1 MLNSIFNLTFALGS
15 VGLLGLFP
23 TLPTAAQVPPPLTGL
38 PASASKATTV
48 SFPFPTEKTIPLS
61 KLSSKA
67 KAAFEKIKTWN
78 PSGSPDIIT
87 IVIYREESENYM
99 FYIRGTQGYVFQ
111 TNPEIGGTESMP
123 RGKIFTVNKSTLLGV
138 LSKQDK
144 ASGEFFFTDGEYF
157 ERWVTPLIAIDRNG
171 KPLPGQDIHMN
182 YMIHSV
188 PYSTSFLITKKDSND
203 LSKKGH
209 GCGRTDIAVAKF
221 LQQTMVQEFLP
232 FKSKIKVFVLRWDAK
247 MQTK

>member
-1 MLNSIFNLTFALGS
+1 MLNAVVKIVLSVGS
-15 VGLLGLFP
+15 VGLIGFNP
-23 TLPTAAQVPPPLTGL
+23 NM
-38 PASASKATTV
+38 ASAAPLSPQLDSTHQVKASKNTTI
-48 SFPFPTEKTIPLS
+48 PIPLEKTIPLS
-61 KLSSKA
+61 KLSTNA
-67 KAAFEKIKTWN
+67 KAALEKVKTWN
-78 PSGSPDIIT
+78 SNSPDIIT
-87 IVIYREESENYM
+87 MVIYREGSENYM
-99 FYIRGTQGYVFQ
+99 FYTRGTQAVVFQ

-123 RGKIFTVNKSTLLGV
+123 KGKIFTVNKSTLLGV

-144 ASGEFFFTDGEYF
+144 VSGEFFFTDGEYY

-188 PYSTSFLITKKDSND
+188 PYNTSFLITKKDSND

-232 FKSKIKVFVLRWDAK
+232 FASKVKVFVLRWDAK